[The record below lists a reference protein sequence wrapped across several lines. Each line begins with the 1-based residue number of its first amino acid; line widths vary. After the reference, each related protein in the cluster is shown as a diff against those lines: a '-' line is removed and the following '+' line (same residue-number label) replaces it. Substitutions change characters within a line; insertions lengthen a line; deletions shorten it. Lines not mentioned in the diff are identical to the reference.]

1 MPIPPYMW
9 LKIMAAQTV
18 AARCQKVV
26 SPFHMIQ
33 ILPCYAMR
41 Y

>member
-1 MPIPPYMW
+1 MPIPQYMW
-9 LKIMAAQTV
+9 LKMMAAQTV

-33 ILPCYAMR
+33 ILPCYATR

>member
-9 LKIMAAQTV
+9 LKMMAAQTV
-18 AARCQKVV
+18 VARCQKVV